1 MEPLTA
7 GYVSLGTEF
16 YVPDRLR
23 AISEDAERQLCAGG
37 LELVRTDPV
46 FALGQEERAIRELRA
61 RPWDFLI
68 VNVINWIDPRA
79 ASRILYEFRNEPIV
93 LYSKGGFTEGDTLI
107 SPAAG
112 AGSTALRF
120 PMERWGIKFKYLF
133 NGPDQPMDVQG
144 ILRFGRAARAMK
156 LLRKTRVGIVGFN
169 DMGLYTTGFNVTS
182 LRGVT
187 GVEVES
193 IDMLQ
198 LQRRI
203 DVLDPAQVKAEM
215 ERISAGWDY
224 PLGRPADEAIEKSIR
239 LYLATLEICQEKNFS
254 AISYK
259 CVEGLPAHMGVV
271 HSVPSALVATA
282 GYPYVDEDDVGNLVA
297 ELMLKYLSGDTV
309 TFLEHYEHHPDWIL
323 LGVDGFVP
331 MQMLQGRPMVKPIST
346 VLLQGLVFCGRMKT
360 GRMTCACLSEDGAG
374 DGGSGY
380 RMHIATGEGKEPPQ
394 WVEMGVPLPSWPSV
408 KFYPDSSV
416 RSILDH
422 VQSQHFAVVYGDYAA
437 ELVDLCNLLGV
448 RAVVDC

>member
-1 MEPLTA
+1 MKPLVA

-16 YVPDRLR
+16 YVPERLQ
-23 AISEDAERQLCAGG
+23 AISADAERQLRAAGI
-37 LELVRTDPV
+37 ELVRTDPV
-46 FALGQEERAIRELRA
+46 FALGQEGRAIQELEA
-61 RPWDFLI
+61 QPWDVLI

-79 ASRILYEFRNEPIV
+79 AARILYEFRHEPIV

-120 PMERWGIKFKYLF
+120 PMERWGIKHKYLF
-133 NGPDQPMDVQG
+133 NGPDTPMDVQG
-144 ILRFGRAARAMK
+144 IIKFGRAAQAMK
-156 LLRKTRVGIVGFN
+156 RLRHTRVGIVGFN

-182 LRGVT
+182 LRGAT

-193 IDMLQ
+193 VDMLQ
-198 LQRRI
+198 LERRMNG
-203 DVLDPAQVKAEM
+203 LDAARIAE
-215 ERISAGWDY
+215 ETARITADWEY
-224 PLGRPADEAIEKSIR
+224 PLGPPSAETVERSIR
-239 LYLATLEICQEKNFS
+239 LYLATVDICREKDFA

-271 HSVPSALVATA
+271 HSVPSALTATA

-297 ELMLKYLSGDTV
+297 EVMLKYLSSEPV
-309 TFLEHYEHHPDWIL
+309 TFLEHYEHHPEWIL

-331 MQMLQGRPMVKPIST
+331 MQMIRGKPMVKPILT
-346 VLLQGLVFCGRMKT
+346 VLLQGLVFCSKMRT
-360 GRMTCACLSEDGAG
+360 GRLTLACLSEDAQ
-374 DGGSGY
+374 GY

-408 KFYPDSSV
+408 KFYPDGTV
-416 RSILDH
+416 RGILDH
-422 VQSQHFAVVYGDYAA
+422 VQSQHFAAVFGDYGD
-437 ELVDLCNLLGV
+437 ELADLCYLLGIKT
-448 RAVVDC
+448 VVDR

>member
-1 MEPLTA
+1 MQPLTA

-16 YVPDRLR
+16 YVPDRLIE
-23 AISEDAERQLCAGG
+23 ISADSEKQLRNAGID
-37 LELVRTDPV
+37 LVRTDPV
-46 FALGQEERAIRELRA
+46 FALGQEERAIAELKS

-68 VNVINWIDPRA
+68 INVINWIDPRA
-79 ASRILYEFRNEPIV
+79 ATRILYEFRNEPIV

-120 PMERWGIKFKYLF
+120 PMERWGIKYKYLF
-133 NGPDQPMDVQG
+133 NAHDTPMDTAG
-144 ILRFGRAARAMK
+144 ILEFGRAARAMK
-156 LLRKTRVGIVGFN
+156 LLRKTRVGIIGFN
-169 DMGLYTTGFNVTS
+169 DMGLYTTGFNVTN

-198 LQRRI
+198 LDRKINSLSEKRVNEEIKNITQ
-203 DVLDPAQVKAEM
+203 DWE
-215 ERISAGWDY
+215 Y
-224 PLGRPADEAIEKSIR
+224 PLGKPSDEAIEKSIR
-239 LYLATLEICQEKNFS
+239 LYLATIDICEEKNFS

-259 CVEGLPAHMGVV
+259 CVEGLPAHMGIV

-297 ELMLKYLSGDTV
+297 ELMLKYVSGGETV
-309 TFLEHYEHHPDWIL
+309 TFLEHYEHHPEWIL
-323 LGVDGFVP
+323 LGVDGMVP
-331 MQMLQGRPMVKPIST
+331 MQMIEGKRMVKSIST
-346 VLLQGLVFCGRMKT
+346 VLLQGLVFCSRMKT
-360 GRMTCACLSEDGAG
+360 GRMTCACLSEDPSSVP
-374 DGGSGY
+374 SGY
-380 RMHIATGEGKEPPQ
+380 RLHLATGEGKEAPQ

-408 KFYPDSSV
+408 RFFPDSSV

-422 VQSQHFAVVYGDYAA
+422 VQSQHFAIVYGNYAN
-437 ELVDLCNLLGV
+437 EIQNLCNLLNIQTI
-448 RAVVDC
+448 VDR

>member
-1 MEPLTA
+1 MEPLRA

-16 YVPDRLR
+16 YVPDRLN
-23 AISEDAERQLCAGG
+23 AISADAERQLGAAGI
-37 LELVRTDPV
+37 ELVRTNPV
-46 FALGQEERAIRELRA
+46 FALGQEARAIQELRA
-61 RPWDFLI
+61 QPWDLLI

-79 ASRILYEFRNEPIV
+79 ASRILYEFRHEPIV

-120 PMERWGIKFKYLF
+120 PMERWGIKYKYLF
-133 NGPDQPMDVQG
+133 NAPDTPMDVAG
-144 ILRFGRAARAMK
+144 IVKFGRAARAMK
-156 LLRKTRVGIVGFN
+156 MLRHTRVGIVGFN

-193 IDMLQ
+193 VDMLQ
-198 LQRRI
+198 LERRMN
-203 DVLDPAQVKAEM
+203 DLD
-215 ERISAGWDY
+215 AGRVADEIAALTADWEY
-224 PLGRPADEAIEKSIR
+224 PLEPPSPEAVERSIR
-239 LYLATLEICQEKNFS
+239 LYLATVDICKEKGFA

-271 HSVPSALVATA
+271 HSVPSALTATA

-297 ELMLKYLSGDTV
+297 ELMLKYISGEAV
-309 TFLEHYEHHPDWIL
+309 TFLEHYEHHPEWIL

-331 MQMLQGRPMVKPIST
+331 MQMIQGKPMVKPIST
-346 VLLQGLVFCGRMKT
+346 VLLQGLVFCSRMKT
-360 GRMTCACLSEDGAG
+360 GRLTLACLSEDGA
-374 DGGSGY
+374 GY

-408 KFYPDSSV
+408 RFFPDGSV

-422 VQSQHFAVVYGDYAA
+422 VQSQHFGAVFGDYAD
-437 ELVDLCNLLGV
+437 ELQDLCYLLDIKT
-448 RAVVDC
+448 VVDR

>member
-1 MEPLTA
+1 MEPLKA

-16 YVPDRLR
+16 YVPDRLL
-23 AISEDAERQLCAGG
+23 AISADAEQQLAAAGI
-37 LELVRTDPV
+37 ELVRTDPV
-46 FALGQEERAIRELRA
+46 FALGQEVRAIQELKSQ
-61 RPWDFLI
+61 PWDFLI

-120 PMERWGIKFKYLF
+120 PMELWGIKYKYLF
-133 NGPDQPMDVQG
+133 NAPDNPMDVQG
-144 ILRFGRAARAMK
+144 IVRFGRAARAMK
-156 LLRKTRVGIVGFN
+156 LLRHARVGIVGFN
-169 DMGLYTTGFNVTS
+169 DMGLYTTGFNVTK

-198 LQRRI
+198 LERRMHG
-203 DVLDPAQVKAEM
+203 LDASRVRDETAQITADWE
-215 ERISAGWDY
+215 Y
-224 PLGRPADEAIEKSIR
+224 PLGQPSEDALERSIR
-239 LYLATLEICQEKNFS
+239 LYLATVDICVEKGFS

-271 HSVPSALVATA
+271 HSVPSALTATA

-297 ELMLKYLSGDTV
+297 ELMLKYISGEPV
-309 TFLEHYEHHPDWIL
+309 TFLEHYEHHPEWIL

-331 MQMLQGRPMVKPIST
+331 MQMIQGKPMVKPIST
-346 VLLQGLVFCGRMKT
+346 VLLQGLVFCSRMKT
-360 GRMTCACLSEDGAG
+360 GRLTLACLSEDNA
-374 DGGSGY
+374 GY

-408 KFYPDSSV
+408 KFHPDGAV

-422 VQSQHFAVVYGDYAA
+422 VQSQHFAAVFGDYAG
-437 ELVDLCNLLGV
+437 ELLDLCYLLDIN
-448 RAVVDC
+448 AVTD

>member
-1 MEPLTA
+1 MEPLKA

-16 YVPDRLR
+16 YAPDRLL
-23 AISEDAERQLCAGG
+23 AISADAERQLAAAGI
-37 LELVRTDPV
+37 ELVRTDPV
-46 FALGQEERAIRELRA
+46 FALGQEARAIQELKSQ
-61 RPWDFLI
+61 PWDFLI

-120 PMERWGIKFKYLF
+120 PMELWGIKYKYLF
-133 NGPDQPMDVQG
+133 NAPDNPMDVQG
-144 ILRFGRAARAMK
+144 IVRFGRAARAMK
-156 LLRKTRVGIVGFN
+156 LLRHARVGIVGFN
-169 DMGLYTTGFNVTS
+169 DMGLYTTGFNVTK
-182 LRGVT
+182 LRGIT

-198 LQRRI
+198 LERRMNA
-203 DVLDPAQVKAEM
+203 LDADLVRDETS
-215 ERISAGWDY
+215 RITADWEY
-224 PLGRPADEAIEKSIR
+224 PLGEPSADAVERSIR
-239 LYLATLEICQEKNFS
+239 LYLATVDICVEKGFS

-271 HSVPSALVATA
+271 HSVPSALTATA

-297 ELMLKYLSGDTV
+297 ELMLKYISGEPV
-309 TFLEHYEHHPDWIL
+309 TFLEHYEHHPEWIL

-331 MQMLQGRPMVKPIST
+331 MQMIQGKPMVKPIST
-346 VLLQGLVFCGRMKT
+346 VLLQGLVFCSRMKT
-360 GRMTCACLSEDGAG
+360 GRLTLACLSEDNA
-374 DGGSGY
+374 GY

-408 KFYPDSSV
+408 KFHPDGTV

-422 VQSQHFAVVYGDYAA
+422 VQSQHFAAVFGDYAG
-437 ELVDLCNLLGV
+437 ELLDLCYLLDIH
-448 RAVVDC
+448 VVADI